1 MLSAQTFYKTLPD
14 IHKIA
19 VVRVNGLGD
28 YLFIVPALYALRAAY
43 PDAEIVLLGKRWH
56 AEFLT
61 GRPGPVN
68 RVIVVPP
75 IGGVG
80 EPPGTPGT
88 PEDAEEIEQFFKR
101 MQHEQFDLA
110 IQMHGGGRYSN
121 PFTVRLGART
131 TLGLRTPDAMPLD
144 LYVPYV
150 FYQTEVLRHLEVVSL
165 VGAPLVT
172 VEPTITVMPRDIE
185 ESYHVFPLEDK
196 PLIAIHPGATD
207 PRRYWPTTRFA
218 VVGDALAAAGASV
231 VIIGTADEEHLAR
244 SIIANMN
251 YEAHNLCG
259 KLSIN
264 GLTGLLS
271 RCALLVANDSGPR
284 HLAEAVGT
292 ATVSIY
298 WCGNLITAGPVTRM
312 RHRPLVS
319 WQLTCPICGV
329 DARVGHCEHSDSFVA
344 TVPTEDVLE
353 QALDLFAAYRKHK

>member
-56 AEFLT
+56 AEFLA
-61 GRPGPVN
+61 GRAGPVN

-80 EPPGTPGT
+80 EQPGIAK
-88 PEDAEEIEQFFKR
+88 DADEIEQFFKR
-101 MQHEQFDLA
+101 MQREQFDLA
-110 IQMHGGGRYSN
+110 IQLHGGGRYSN
-121 PFTVRLGART
+121 PFTLRLGAKT
-131 TLGLRTPDAMPLD
+131 TLGLRTPDAMSLD
-144 LYVPYV
+144 LCVPYA

-165 VGAPLVT
+165 VGASLVT

-185 ESYHVFPLEDK
+185 ESYRIFPLED
-196 PLIAIHPGATD
+196 PLLVAIHPGATD

-231 VIIGTADEEHLAR
+231 VVIGTADEGYLAR
-244 SIIANMN
+244 SIIATMK
-251 YEAHNLCG
+251 YQAHDLSG

-271 RCALLVANDSGPR
+271 RCTLVVANDSGPR

-298 WCGNLITAGPVTRM
+298 WCGNLITAGPVTRT

-319 WQLTCPICGV
+319 WQLTCPVCGA
-329 DARVGHCEHSDSFVA
+329 DARVGHCEHRDSFVA

-353 QALDLFAAYRKHK
+353 QALDLFAACCKGK